1 MDTGS
6 SNGTSAGRSSIEPDP
21 HLTSGSLNRVC

>member
-6 SNGTSAGRSSIEPDP
+6 SNGTSAGRSSIDPDP
-21 HLTSGSLNRVC
+21 HLKSGSLKGAC